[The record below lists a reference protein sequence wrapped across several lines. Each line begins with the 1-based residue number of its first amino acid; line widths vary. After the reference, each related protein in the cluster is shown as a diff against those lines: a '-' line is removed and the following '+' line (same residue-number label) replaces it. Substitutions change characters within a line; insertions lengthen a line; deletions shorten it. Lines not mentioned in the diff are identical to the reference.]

1 MVIGH
6 TDCGV
11 QHINSDYMIEHMIKN
26 GVSKENIDMMKYCGV
41 DFESWL
47 SGFDSVEDSV
57 HENVEFLKNH
67 PLIPKNIKI
76 YGFVMDSVTGGL
88 KAI

>member
-1 MVIGH
+1 
-6 TDCGV
+6 
-11 QHINSDYMIEHMIKN
+11 
-26 GVSKENIDMMKYCGV
+26 MMKYCGV